1 MQQLEQ
7 NNQEAFTTLD
17 TVIDDNTDTNISN
30 DEKINWMNSIYLI
43 ASPIISA
50 VALVYWFQ
58 QGMFNWNTV
67 ILFLIFASIIELS
80 ITAGYHR
87 LFSHRTYKANSIVK
101 LFFLCFGAAALQSS
115 AFLWSLDH
123 RVHHK
128 HVDHKEKD
136 PYSINKGFMWAH
148 ITWLFYKQDGQLEHV
163 HAPDLDS
170 DVLVQWQHKYWTYLG
185 IFFGFVLP
193 TLIAHFAWNDFFGGL
208 FVVGFFRSVVNHHVT
223 FLINS
228 VSHCIGKQTY
238 SDSHSARDNWFTA
251 LLTFGE
257 GYHNF
262 HHEFPS
268 DYRNGVRFYH
278 YDPSKWLIYGLSL
291 IGWTYD
297 LKRVSANLIAR
308 KRDAMT
314 AKRNNA

>member
-1 MQQLEQ
+1 MSES
-7 NNQEAFTTLD
+7 QELT
-17 TVIDDNTDTNISN
+17 
-30 DEKINWMNSIYLI
+30 KINWINTLYLI
-43 ASPIISA
+43 ISPVISII
-50 VALVYWFQ
+50 ALAYWFYM
-58 QGMFNWNTV
+58 GWFSWNTA

-87 LFSHRTYKANSIVK
+87 LFSHRTYKANAFVK

-115 AFLWSLDH
+115 AYLWSLDH
-123 RVHHK
+123 RIHHQ

-136 PYSINKGFMWAH
+136 PYSIKKGFIWAH
-148 ITWLFYKQDGQLEHV
+148 ITWLFYKQDEQLKEV
-163 HAPDLDS
+163 NTPDLDA
-170 DVLVQWQHKYWTYLG
+170 DKLVQWQHKYWVYLAV
-185 IFFGFVLP
+185 FFGFILP
-193 TLIAHFAWNDFFGGL
+193 ALIAHFAWNDFFGGL
-208 FVVGFFRSVVNHHVT
+208 FVVGFFRSVVNHHAT

-238 SDSHSARDNWFTA
+238 SDTHSARDNWFTA

-268 DYRNGVRFYH
+268 DYRNGIRFYH

-297 LKRVSANLIAR
+297 LKRVSANIINR
-308 KRDAMT
+308 KRDAML
-314 AKRNNA
+314 AKAS